1 MDLMLAFSPEA
12 SEGSGR
18 SAPVGIGKLQAV
30 RWTRQGRGSG
40 CHGTERCHVMS
51 RRFSSQI
58 PPGNSY
64 HISRCFSG
72 RAEHHP
78 YTHTHPRP
86 TQPGLIESGPV
97 SVSTFYKLLR

>member
-40 CHGTERCHVMS
+40 CHGTERCHVNVKEVFFPNSSRKFVSHIEMS
-51 RRFSSQI
+51 QWAS
-58 PPGNSY
+58 
-64 HISRCFSG
+64 
-72 RAEHHP
+72 
-78 YTHTHPRP
+78 
-86 TQPGLIESGPV
+86 
-97 SVSTFYKLLR
+97 